1 MIDLFWGCLTGGILF
16 ALVSLVGGRTLHRT
30 HGLHGSIRFHAL
42 RFLHP
47 LTIVGAVTAFGG
59 AGVLLVRHAELS
71 DPMLVAVAAAIA
83 LLFSVAIHFGYVRP
97 MAGSETSIGFSKSDY
112 VGRTVLL
119 TIGIREGKHG
129 QVMIRMG
136 AGNTCEPA
144 ASFDGAAIPSGSQV
158 VVIEVRDHILYVSPA
173 DH

>member
-1 MIDLFWGCLTGGILF
+1 MIDLFWGCLAGGILF
-16 ALVSLVGGRTLHRT
+16 ALVSLLGGRALHRA
-30 HGLHGSIRFHAL
+30 HGLHGSLRFHAL

-47 LTIVGAVTAFGG
+47 MTIVGAVTAFGG

-71 DPMLVAVAAAIA
+71 DPMLLVTAIAIA
-83 LLFSVAIHFGYVRP
+83 LVFSVAIHFGYVRP
-97 MAGSETSIGFSKSDY
+97 MARSESSIGFSKNDY
-112 VGRTVLL
+112 VGRTVLV
-119 TIGIREGKHG
+119 TIPIPEGKRG

-144 ASFDGAAIPSGSQV
+144 ASFDGDAIPSGSQV

>member
-1 MIDLFWGCLTGGILF
+1 MIDLFWGCLFGGILF
-16 ALVSLVGGRTLHRT
+16 ALASLFGGRSLHRT
-30 HGLHGSIRFHAL
+30 HGLHGSIRVRGL
-42 RFLHP
+42 RLLHP

-59 AGVLLVRHAELS
+59 AGILLVRYAGLPETIL
-71 DPMLVAVAAAIA
+71 LLVAAAIA

-97 MAGSETSIGFSKSDY
+97 MANSESSIGHSTNDY
-112 VGRTVLL
+112 IGRTALV
-119 TIGIREGKHG
+119 TVPIPETKRG

-144 ASFDGAAIPSGSQV
+144 ASFDGVAIPSGSQV

>member
-1 MIDLFWGCLTGGILF
+1 MIDLFWGCLYGGILF
-16 ALVSLVGGRTLHRT
+16 ALASLLGGRSLHRT
-30 HGLHGSIRFHAL
+30 HGLHGAIRFRGL

-47 LTIVGAVTAFGG
+47 LTIVGSVTAFGG
-59 AGVLLVRHAELS
+59 AGILLVRYAALS
-71 DPMLVAVAAAIA
+71 DTMLVALAAAIA

-97 MAGSETSIGFSKSDY
+97 MARSETSIGFSKNDY
-112 VGRTVLL
+112 VGRTALV
-119 TIGIREGKHG
+119 TVPIREMTRG

-144 ASFDGAAIPSGSQV
+144 ASFDGDAIPSGSQV